1 MPRRSRFRHL
11 LGPDP
16 TGDVDDELEFHLE
29 MRAGELVA
37 RGEER
42 ARASERA
49 RQRFGDLE
57 GTRQACVAISRRRE
71 RDVARRDWMREF
83 VDDVWY
89 AVRTLG
95 RTPGF
100 AAVAVMTLALGIG
113 ATSAV
118 FSVVHAVLLEG
129 LPYPHADRLQLVRTL
144 YPDGTEYSV
153 SAPDFMSLQASS
165 RSLERVEAY
174 ARPLVTLSGLGEPRE
189 ARAAR
194 VSKGLLAML
203 GLGTPLGRPFAA
215 DEHAPGRT
223 GVVILDHGF
232 WMRELGGDP
241 AVIGRPLT
249 ISGTPSVVVG
259 VLAPDS
265 GLPERVDLYLP
276 LEYGETFSP
285 DATRGRR
292 SEFLRVVA
300 RAAPGHDATSLATDL
315 RRVGG
320 ELQQRF
326 PQTNERL
333 TFSAAPAFDM
343 LVKDARAPLLV
354 LFGAVALVLL
364 VACAN
369 VASLLLARGSSR
381 RSELAVRAAL
391 GAGRGRLI
399 RQLVAEALV
408 LGLAGGAVGVLL
420 AHAAVRALVWARPA
434 DIPRLDAV
442 RVDVTVLAF
451 TLACALLTALVFGIL
466 PALHATGHRLLEFLR
481 AGGRPGGDGGGHR
494 VRGALVVA
502 ETAMA
507 VVLLVSAGLLI
518 GSFVELTRVNPGFI
532 PEQAASF
539 RVMLQGPAFS
549 EDSALLQTTD
559 AILARLQALPGVT
572 SVAAAGELPLS
583 GLGSM
588 LTFEVVGA
596 PPPPANVNAEIAA
609 FGVSP
614 QYVRALGATL
624 LRGRPLTDAD
634 NHAGAPP
641 VALVNQAAVAR
652 WFPDGDPLGER
663 VIVNQEY
670 EIVGVIADVRQEGLR
685 EAVAPQLLAPLV
697 HMPRRGVQFIIRGQ
711 GDMVALGGAV
721 RHAVSEVSPA
731 LPVSEYAP
739 LEALVSQSV
748 ARPRFYTTVLTI
760 FAASALL
767 LAAVGLFGV
776 LSYTVLQRSREIGVR
791 LALGAGSA
799 QVTRMVLASALR
811 LVGLGLALGIAGA
824 LVSGRVL
831 ESQLYGVG
839 RADPRTLVGVT
850 ALLLLTALAASYL
863 PARRASSLDPGVV
876 LREG

>member
-1 MPRRSRFRHL
+1 MPRWSRFRQL

-16 TGDVDDELEFHLE
+16 KGDVDDELDFHLE
-29 MRAGELVA
+29 MRRTELVA
-37 RGEER
+37 RGEGGMR
-42 ARASERA
+42 AEELA
-49 RQRFGDLE
+49 RRRFGDLE
-57 GTRQACVAISRRRE
+57 RTRQACVAITRRRE
-71 RDVARRDWMREF
+71 RHMARRDWLREF
-83 VDDVWY
+83 GDDVFY
-89 AVRTLG
+89 AVRTLR

-129 LPYPHADRLQLVRTL
+129 LPYPHGDRLQLVRTL

-153 SAPDFMSLQASS
+153 SAPDFMSIQASS

-174 ARPLVTLSGLGEPRE
+174 ARPLFTLSGLGEPRE
-189 ARAAR
+189 VRGAR

-203 GLGTPLGRPFAA
+203 GLGTAIGRPFAPE
-215 DEHAPGRT
+215 EHLPGRT
-223 GVVILDHGF
+223 GVVLLDHGF
-232 WMRELGGDP
+232 WTRELGGDP
-241 AVIGRPLT
+241 AVVGRTLT
-249 ISGTPSVVVG
+249 IAGLPAVVVG
-259 VLAPDS
+259 VLAPGA
-265 GLPERVDLYLP
+265 GLPERLDIYLP
-276 LEYGETFSP
+276 LEYGETFSA

-292 SEFLRVVA
+292 SEYLRVIA
-300 RAAPGHDATSLATDL
+300 RAADGQDATSLTTDL
-315 RRVGG
+315 RRIGA
-320 ELQQRF
+320 ELQQQF
-326 PQTNERL
+326 PRTNRGL
-333 TFSAAPAFDM
+333 TFSAAPAFEM
-343 LVKDARAPLLV
+343 LVKDARTPLLV

-408 LGLAGGAVGVLL
+408 LGLAGGAVGALL
-420 AHAAVRALVWARPA
+420 AHTAVRALVWARPA
-434 DIPRLDAV
+434 DIPRLEAVGVDA
-442 RVDVTVLAF
+442 TVLAF

-466 PALHATGHRLLEFLR
+466 PAMHATGHRLLEFLR
-481 AGGRPGGDGGGHR
+481 AGGRPGGDSGGHR
-494 VRGALVVA
+494 ARGALVIA

-518 GSFVELTRVNPGFI
+518 RSFVEITRVSPGFV
-532 PEQAASF
+532 PDHAVSF

-549 EDSALLQTTD
+549 EDAALLKTTG
-559 AILARLQALPGVT
+559 AIVARLQALPGVT

-588 LTFEVVGA
+588 LSFEVVGA
-596 PPPPANVNAEIAA
+596 PPPPPNVNAEIAA

-641 VALVNQAAVAR
+641 VALINEAAVAR
-652 WFPDGDPLGER
+652 WFPGRDPLGKR
-663 VIVNQEY
+663 VVVNQEY
-670 EIVGVIADVRQEGLR
+670 EIVGVMADVRQEGLR
-685 EAVAPQLLAPLV
+685 EAVAPQLVAPLA
-697 HMPRRGVQFIIRGQ
+697 HLPRRGVQVIVRGP
-711 GDMVALGGAV
+711 GDMVALGGAI
-721 RHAVSEVSPA
+721 RRAVAEVSPA
-731 LPVSEYAP
+731 LPVSQFAP
-739 LEALVSQSV
+739 LEDLVTQSV

-791 LALGAGSA
+791 LALGAERA
-799 QVTRMVLASALR
+799 QVIAMIVGSALR

-824 LVSGRVL
+824 VLSGRVL

-839 RADPRTLVGVT
+839 RSDLLTLVSV
-850 ALLLLTALAASYL
+850 AAILLLTTLAASYL
-863 PARRASSLDPGVV
+863 PARRASSVDPGVV